1 MSFDLWMSRVKMDTF
16 VLIVHFLKDKWEP
29 CHVTIG
35 FFETTKTSRNAM
47 ALQVNEIFV
56 KHGLNV
62 QVITTIKDETNNL
75 STMTTISILGVS
87 CEVGRGDKNGT
98 RHVWVLTCPQIS
110 SRIRWRFNLLF
121 KSFCSKRLWNS
132 STPSPFIMEGDIH

>member
-62 QVITTIKDETNNL
+62 HVITSIKDETNNL

-110 SRIRWRFNLLF
+110 SRIR
-121 KSFCSKRLWNS
+121 
-132 STPSPFIMEGDIH
+132 